1 MFTPVVVLDNLSFAW
16 PDGDRVLESVTA
28 TLGGITGLI
37 GRNGAGKSTLLRLI
51 SGELTPTSGT
61 VTRLGSV
68 AMLPQNLT
76 LRRDDT
82 VADLLGIAGPLRA
95 LRALEAGDTA
105 PELFERIAAEWGIE
119 ARARAALDAAGLARI
134 GIDRPVATL
143 SGGEVMLT
151 AVIGLKLARPAIALL
166 DEPTNNLDR
175 DTRADLHT
183 LLAHWPGA
191 LLISSHD
198 EELLAI
204 SEQIVDL
211 DSPGLRR
218 YGGGYQAYLE
228 RRAAEQ
234 AAAEQAIT
242 TAKQHLR
249 IEKRRQRDLQTR
261 LARSARQ
268 GKTDVVRSK
277 FIGAAADERRRR
289 SEQTAGRLGRGVA
302 ERVAQAE
309 QQVQAAESGRRR
321 EKQISIALPDPQ
333 LSATRRLAELRDGV
347 HSQLIAGPQRVALSG
362 PNGVGKTRLLET
374 LFGAEP
380 LGELRAI
387 RLCERIGY
395 LPQCWHEAEPGGDA
409 LSAVVRA
416 TPSRTEQE
424 IRAQLAAFGLG
435 ADTIARPLGRLS
447 GGERVMV
454 ALARVLLADPAPQLV
469 VLDEPTN
476 DLDQITITALVTALN
491 AYRGGLLVVSHDR
504 SFLARLSIDTW
515 LALTTDAG
523 GTSLRSSVDEQ
534 GDGRR
539 GGGAVGQVRE

>member
-1 MFTPVVVLDNLSFAW
+1 MLTPVVVLDNLTFTW

-37 GRNGAGKSTLLRLI
+37 GRNGVGKSTLLRLI

-61 VTRLGSV
+61 VTRHGSV
-68 AMLPQNLT
+68 GVLPQNLT

-82 VADLLGIAGPLRA
+82 VAELLGIAETLQA
-95 LRALEAGDTA
+95 LRALEAGDTD
-105 PELFERIAAEWGIE
+105 PELFDRIGDEWGIE
-119 ARARAALDAAGLARI
+119 ARARAALDAAGLAGI
-134 GIDRPVATL
+134 GIDRPVPTL

-175 DTRADLHT
+175 GTRAELHA
-183 LLAHWPGA
+183 LLADWPGA

-204 SEQIVDL
+204 SEQIAEL
-211 DSPGLRR
+211 DSGTLRL
-218 YGGGYQAYLE
+218 YGGGYQAYLDQ
-228 RRAAEQ
+228 RAAEQ
-234 AAAEQAIT
+234 AAVEQEIT

-249 IEKRRQRDLQTR
+249 VEKRRQRDLQTR

-268 GKTDVVRSK
+268 GKTDVARSR

-289 SEQTAGRLGRGVA
+289 SEKTAGRLGQGVA

-309 QQVQAAESGRRR
+309 QQVQTAQAGRSR
-321 EKQISIALPDPQ
+321 EKQISIALPDPR

-347 HSQLIAGPQRVALSG
+347 HTELIAGPQRVALSG
-362 PNGVGKTRLLET
+362 ANGIGKTRLLDT
-374 LFGAEP
+374 LFGGQP

-395 LPQCWHEAEPGGDA
+395 LPQRWHQADPGADA
-409 LSAVVRA
+409 LSVVA
-416 TPSRTEQE
+416 AAAPSRTQQE
-424 IRAQLAAFGLG
+424 IRAQLAAFGLS
-435 ADTIARPLGRLS
+435 ADTVVRPLGRLS

-454 ALARVLLADPAPQLV
+454 ALGQVLLADPAPQLV

-476 DLDQITITALVTALN
+476 DLDQVTITALVAALN

-504 SFLARLSIDTW
+504 SFVGRLSIDTW
-515 LALTTDAG
+515 LELAAADDRTPRLSVGEQVDG
-523 GTSLRSSVDEQ
+523 LRSGSHQVD
-534 GDGRR
+534 G
-539 GGGAVGQVRE
+539 